1 MKRNKLIKYLK
12 FWLKIANEKDKNII
26 QKAINDL
33 ENDVQIWKVENDLK
47 NLHI

>member
-12 FWLKIANEKDKNII
+12 FLLKISKEKDKII
-26 QKAINDL
+26 LQKAINDL